1 MASKTHLVIDQGTT
15 YSTDLNL
22 TDDNGDALILT
33 GYTANSVIKKWY
45 TSSNS
50 IAFNTAINTTSGV
63 ITLSL
68 TSNVTANMVPGRYVY
83 DVNITETNTGT
94 VSRIVEG
101 YVTVTPS
108 STSKV
113 NPAPNTN
120 IFPNSAPL
128 T

>member
-1 MASKTHLVIDQGTT
+1 MLFRS
-15 YSTDLNL
+15 
-22 TDDNGDALILT
+22 
-33 GYTANSVIKKWY
+33 
-45 TSSNS
+45 
-50 IAFNTAINTTSGV
+50 AFNTAINTTSGV